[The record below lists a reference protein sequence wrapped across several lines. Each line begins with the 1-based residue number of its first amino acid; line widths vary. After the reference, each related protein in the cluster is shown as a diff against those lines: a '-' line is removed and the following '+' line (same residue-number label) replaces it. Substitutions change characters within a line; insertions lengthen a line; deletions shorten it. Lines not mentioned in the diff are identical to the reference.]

1 MYNNNKMNKLTY
13 LEITQYQNIINNNLK
28 SFNRNAMSN
37 NIVIKLLQSSR
48 FNFSTLKILSNT

>member
-28 SFNRNAMSN
+28 SFIRNAMSN

-48 FNFSTLKILSNT
+48 FNFSTLKILSHT